1 MICLIALPILAIMA
15 LFSATHRR
23 LFLEAIDCVFR
34 KATLRKC
41 QTGLDERLKSKISGR
56 LFDYSPKIGGFV
68 FRRFEILSFI
78 FLMLMIISLFFSA
91 QGIYNYVKYGNC
103 NGENSEGFCIFN
115 FNQNG
120 TSYELIDENCTE
132 GNNYS
137 AYMGDYSRLE
147 VIRE

>member
-56 LFDYSPKIGGFV
+56 LINYSPKIGGFV

-78 FLMLMIISLFFSA
+78 FLILMIASLLFSA
-91 QGIYNYVKYGNC
+91 QGIYNYIKYGNC
-103 NGENSEGFCIFN
+103 NGVNSEDFCIFN
-115 FNQNG
+115 LGKNVSCG
-120 TSYELIDENCTE
+120 SESCAGE
-132 GNNYS
+132 GC
-137 AYMGDYSRLE
+137 
-147 VIRE
+147 

>member
-1 MICLIALPILAIMA
+1 MA

-23 LFLEAIDCVFR
+23 LFLEALDCVFR

-41 QTGLDERLKSKISGR
+41 QTGLDERLKSRISGR
-56 LFDYSPKIGGFV
+56 LFNYSPRIGEFV

-103 NGENSEGFCIFN
+103 NGVDSEGICIFN
-115 FNQNG
+115 LGKNVNCGSESCADEGCNNNTVCNG
-120 TSYELIDENCTE
+120 ECNCSE
-132 GNNYS
+132 GVC
-137 AYMGDYSRLE
+137 E
-147 VIRE
+147 